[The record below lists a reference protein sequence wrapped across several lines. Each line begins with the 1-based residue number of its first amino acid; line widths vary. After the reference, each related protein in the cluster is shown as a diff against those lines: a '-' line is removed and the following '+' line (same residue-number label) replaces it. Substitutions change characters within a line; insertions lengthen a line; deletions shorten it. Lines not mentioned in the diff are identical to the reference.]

1 METRRSP
8 RRWHEIMERLKAKQV
23 PAVKGHMF
31 GGREKNP
38 GKIMGNNV
46 VYTVNIIEIRHQ

>member
-1 METRRSP
+1 
-8 RRWHEIMERLKAKQV
+8 MERLKAKQV